1 MITRQSRV
9 CDKKELPDE
18 IRNEDTGMKFA
29 RRQFLCLA
37 GATAAAPMFTELA
50 CAQPYP
56 ARPVRLLVPLAAGGP
71 TDVFA
76 RLMAQ
81 KLSEQ
86 LGKQFYV
93 ENVPGAGGN
102 IGTARAAQAAPDG
115 YTLLVAASSYVT
127 NPSLYPSI
135 AYDPIKDFD
144 PITVGAINVAALSV
158 HPSLP
163 AHTVKELVALIKA
176 NPGKYSYASA
186 GTGQSA
192 HLAGE
197 LFRLTAGLDLVHVP
211 YNGSGPA
218 IAAMLAGHTPIG
230 FASSATTAPQVK
242 EGKLRALAVMGRGRM
257 AVMPDVP
264 TMAEAG
270 YPEVQVEDW
279 LAFLAPAGTPKD
291 IIALLHRE
299 IVEIIKAPD
308 MTERMAV
315 LGFAP
320 VGNTPEEFAAQIRAD
335 LASRA
340 KIIGDAGIKPQ

>member
-1 MITRQSRV
+1 MTF
-9 CDKKELPDE
+9 
-18 IRNEDTGMKFA
+18 RNEGTKMKSA
-29 RRQFLCLA
+29 RRQFLYLAA
-37 GATAAAPMFTELA
+37 GAAAAPIFTRRTW
-50 CAQPYP
+50 AQAYP

-102 IGTARAAQAAPDG
+102 IGTGRAAQAAPDS

-127 NPSLYPSI
+127 NPSLYTTIP
-135 AYDPIKDFD
+135 YDPIKDFD

-218 IAAMLAGHTPIG
+218 IAAIVAGHTPIA
-230 FASSATTAPQVK
+230 FASSATTAPQVVD
-242 EGKLRALAVMGRGRM
+242 GRLRALAVMGKARM
-257 AVMPDVP
+257 AVLPGVP

-270 YPEVQVEDW
+270 YPAVEVEDW
-279 LAFLAPAGTPKD
+279 LGFLAPAGTPKD

-299 IVEIIKAPD
+299 IVEILRAPE
-308 MTERMAV
+308 MKERMAV
-315 LGFAP
+315 LGFVP
-320 VGNTPEEFAAQIRAD
+320 VGNTAEEFAAQIRTE

-340 KIIGDAGIKPQ
+340 KIIRDAGIKPQ

>member
-1 MITRQSRV
+1 MR
-9 CDKKELPDE
+9 
-18 IRNEDTGMKFA
+18 FA
-29 RRQFLCLA
+29 RRRFLSLLA
-37 GATAAAPMFTELA
+37 GAAAAPISIQLTWA
-50 CAQPYP
+50 DAYP

-76 RLMAQ
+76 RVMAQ

-102 IGTARAAQAAPDG
+102 IGTGRAAQAPPDG
-115 YTLLVAASSYVT
+115 YTLLVAASSFVT
-127 NPSLYPSI
+127 NPSLYATVP
-135 AYDPIKDFD
+135 YDPIKDFD
-144 PITVGAINVAALSV
+144 PITVGVINVAALSV

-163 AHTVKELVALIKA
+163 AHTVKELAALIKA

-218 IAAMLAGHTPIG
+218 IAAMVAGHTPIG
-230 FASSATTAPQVK
+230 FASSATTAPQVQD
-242 EGKLRALAVMGRGRM
+242 GKLRALAVMGRGRM
-257 AVMPDVP
+257 AVLPDVP

-270 YPEVQVEDW
+270 YPQVQVEDW

-291 IIALLHRE
+291 IIALLHRD
-299 IVEIIKAPD
+299 IVDIIQAPE
-308 MTERMAV
+308 MKEHLAL

-320 VGNTPEEFAAQIRAD
+320 VGNTREEFANQIRRE
-335 LASRA
+335 LAARA
-340 KIIGDAGIKPQ
+340 RIISDAGIKPQ

>member
-1 MITRQSRV
+1 MNMTI
-9 CDKKELPDE
+9 
-18 IRNEDTGMKFA
+18 A
-29 RRQFLCLA
+29 RRPFLQFLGGVVAA
-37 GATAAAPMFTELA
+37 GPIVVRSAW
-50 CAQPYP
+50 AQAYP
-56 ARPVRLLVPLAAGGP
+56 SRPVRLLVPLGAGGP

-81 KLSEQ
+81 KLSEH

-127 NPSLYPSI
+127 NPSLYATVP
-135 AYDPIKDFD
+135 YDPIKDFD
-144 PITVGAINVAALSV
+144 PITVGATNIAALVV

-163 AHTVKELVALIKA
+163 AHSVKELAALVKA

-197 LFRLTAGLDLVHVP
+197 LFRLTAGIDLVHVP

-218 IAAMLAGHTPIG
+218 IAAILAGHTPIAL
-230 FASSATTAPQVK
+230 ASSATAAPHVK
-242 EGKLRALAVMGRGRM
+242 EGKLRALAVVGKAR
-257 AVMPDVP
+257 VPLLPDGP

-270 YPEVQVEDW
+270 YPEVEVEDW
-279 LAFLAPAGTPKD
+279 LAFLAPAGSPHE
-291 IIALLHRE
+291 IISLLHRE
-299 IVEIIKAPD
+299 ILAIIAAPE
-308 MTERMAV
+308 TKERMAA

-320 VGNTPEEFAAQIRAD
+320 VGNSPEEFAAQIRTEIAR
-335 LASRA
+335 RA
-340 KIIGDAGIKPQ
+340 KIIHDAGIKVE

>member
-1 MITRQSRV
+1 
-9 CDKKELPDE
+9 
-18 IRNEDTGMKFA
+18 MKIA
-29 RRQFLCLA
+29 RRRFLRLA
-37 GATAAAPMFTELA
+37 GGGAAASIVNQIA
-50 CAQPYP
+50 WAQPYP
-56 ARPVRLLVPLAAGGP
+56 AHPVRLLVPLAAGGP

-102 IGTARAAQAAPDG
+102 IGTGRAAQATPDG

-127 NPSLYPSI
+127 NPSLYATIP
-135 AYDPIKDFD
+135 YDPVKDFE
-144 PITVGAINVAALSV
+144 PITVGAINIAALTV
-158 HPSLP
+158 NPSLP

-218 IAAMLAGHTPIG
+218 TAAVVAGHTPIA
-230 FASSATTAPQVK
+230 FASSATAAPQVK
-242 EGKLRALAVMGRGRM
+242 DGKLRALAVVGKTH
-257 AVMPDVP
+257 MPVLPGVP
-264 TMAEAG
+264 TMAEAD
-270 YPEVQVEDW
+270 YPEVEVEDW
-279 LAFLAPAGTPKD
+279 LAFLAPAGTPRD
-291 IIALLHRE
+291 VIALLHRE
-299 IVEIIKAPD
+299 IVAIIALPEMK
-308 MTERMAV
+308 ERMAA
-315 LGFAP
+315 LGFVP
-320 VGNTPEEFAAQIRAD
+320 VGNSAEEFAAQIRTE
-335 LASRA
+335 LAKRA
-340 KIIGDAGIKPQ
+340 KIIRDAGIKAE

>member
-1 MITRQSRV
+1 LLV
-9 CDKKELPDE
+9 CEKKGLPRDE
-18 IRNEDTGMKFA
+18 EFEMTFA
-29 RRQFLCLA
+29 RRQFLRSAL
-37 GATAAAPMFTELA
+37 GIAAAPLLVRA
-50 CAQPYP
+50 VRADAYP
-56 ARPVRLLVPLAAGGP
+56 ARPVRLIVPLAAGGP

-81 KLSEQ
+81 RLSEQ

-93 ENVPGAGGN
+93 ENIPGAGGN
-102 IGTARAAQAAPDG
+102 IGTGRAAQAAPDG
-115 YTLLVAASSYVT
+115 YTLLVAASSYVA

-135 AYDPIKDFD
+135 PYDPIKDFD

-163 AHTVKELVALIKA
+163 AHTVKELAALIKA
-176 NPGKYSYASA
+176 SPGKYSYASA

-197 LFRLTAGLDLVHVP
+197 LFRLTAALDLVHVP

-218 IAAMLAGHTPIG
+218 IAAMVAGHTPIG
-230 FASSATTAPQVK
+230 FASSATTAPQVN
-242 EGKLRALAVMGRGRM
+242 EGKLRALAVMGRSRM
-257 AVMPDVP
+257 AVLPDVP

-291 IIALLHRE
+291 IIVLLHRE
-299 IVEIIKAPD
+299 IVDIIQAPD
-308 MTERMAV
+308 MRERMAT

-320 VGNTPEEFAAQIRAD
+320 VGNTPEEFAAQIRTD

-340 KIIGDAGIKPQ
+340 KIIRDAGIKPQ

>member
-1 MITRQSRV
+1 
-9 CDKKELPDE
+9 
-18 IRNEDTGMKFA
+18 MKVA
-29 RRQFLCLA
+29 RRIFLSLI
-37 GATAAAPMFTELA
+37 GAAAALPTLSQYA
-50 CAQPYP
+50 RAQAYP

-81 KLSEQ
+81 KLSEH

-102 IGTARAAQAAPDG
+102 IGTGRAAQAAPDG

-127 NPSLYPSI
+127 NPSLYATIP
-135 AYDPIKDFD
+135 YDPVKDFD
-144 PITVGAINVAALSV
+144 PITVGAINVAALTV

-163 AHTVKELVALIKA
+163 AHSVKELVALIKA

-218 IAAMLAGHTPIG
+218 IAAIVAGHTPIA
-230 FASSATTAPQVK
+230 FASSATTAPHVV
-242 EGKLRALAVMGRGRM
+242 EGKLRALAVMGKARM
-257 AVMPDVP
+257 PVLPGVP

-279 LAFLAPAGTPKD
+279 LGFLAPAGTARD

-299 IVEIIKAPD
+299 IVTITQSPD
-308 MTERMAV
+308 MKERMAA

-320 VGNTPEEFAAQIRAD
+320 VGNTPEEFAAQIRTE
-335 LASRA
+335 LETRA
-340 KIIGDAGIKPQ
+340 KIIRDAGIKAQ

>member
-1 MITRQSRV
+1 MR
-9 CDKKELPDE
+9 
-18 IRNEDTGMKFA
+18 FA
-29 RRQFLCLA
+29 RRRFLSLFA
-37 GATAAAPMFTELA
+37 GAAAAPISIRFALA
-50 CAQPYP
+50 DAYP

-102 IGTARAAQAAPDG
+102 IGTGRAAQSPPDG
-115 YTLLVAASSYVT
+115 YTLLVAASSFVT
-127 NPSLYPSI
+127 NPSLYATVP
-135 AYDPIKDFD
+135 YDPIKDFD

-158 HPSLP
+158 HPSLS

-218 IAAMLAGHTPIG
+218 IAAMVAGHTPIG
-230 FASSATTAPQVK
+230 FASSATTAPQVQD
-242 EGKLRALAVMGRGRM
+242 GKLRALAVMGRGRM
-257 AVMPDVP
+257 AVLPDVP

-279 LAFLAPAGTPKD
+279 LAFLTPAGTPKD
-291 IIALLHRE
+291 IIALLHRD
-299 IVEIIKAPD
+299 IVGIIRVPEMK
-308 MTERMAV
+308 ERLAL

-320 VGNTPEEFAAQIRAD
+320 VGNTPEEFAAQIRTE
-335 LASRA
+335 LAARA
-340 KIIGDAGIKPQ
+340 RIVRDAGIKPQ

>member
-1 MITRQSRV
+1 MS
-9 CDKKELPDE
+9 
-18 IRNEDTGMKFA
+18 FA
-29 RRQFLCLA
+29 RRQFLFLA
-37 GATAAAPMFTELA
+37 AGTVAAPMLPQSGW
-50 CAQPYP
+50 AQAYP
-56 ARPVRLLVPLAAGGP
+56 AHPVRLLVPLGAGGP

-102 IGTARAAQAAPDG
+102 IGIARAAQAPADG
-115 YTLLVAASSYVT
+115 YTLLVVASSYVT
-127 NPSLYPSI
+127 NPSLY
-135 AYDPIKDFD
+135 ATVHYDPIKDFD
-144 PITVGAINVAALSV
+144 PITVGATNIAALVV

-163 AHTVKELVALIKA
+163 AHTVKELVTLIKA

-186 GTGQSA
+186 GVGQSA

-218 IAAMLAGHTPIG
+218 IAAVLAGHTPIAL
-230 FASSATTAPQVK
+230 ASSATAAPQVK
-242 EGKLRALAVMGRGRM
+242 EGKLRALAVMGKAR
-257 AVMPDVP
+257 VPVLPDVP

-270 YPEVQVEDW
+270 YPDVEVEDW
-279 LAFLAPAGTPKD
+279 LAFLAPAGTPRE
-291 IIALLHRE
+291 IISLLHRE
-299 IVEIIKAPD
+299 ILAIIAVPEMK
-308 MTERMAV
+308 ERMAT

-320 VGNTPEEFAAQIRAD
+320 VGNTPEEFAAQIRAE
-335 LASRA
+335 LAKRA
-340 KIIGDAGIKPQ
+340 KIIRDAGIKAE

>member
-1 MITRQSRV
+1 MR
-9 CDKKELPDE
+9 
-18 IRNEDTGMKFA
+18 FA
-29 RRQFLCLA
+29 RRRFLSLFA
-37 GATAAAPMFTELA
+37 GAAAAPISIRFALA
-50 CAQPYP
+50 DAYP

-102 IGTARAAQAAPDG
+102 IGTGRAAQSPPDG
-115 YTLLVAASSYVT
+115 YTLLVAASSFVT
-127 NPSLYPSI
+127 NPSLYATVP
-135 AYDPIKDFD
+135 YDPIKDFD

-158 HPSLP
+158 HPSLS
-163 AHTVKELVALIKA
+163 AHTVKELVALIKD

-186 GTGQSA
+186 DTGQSA

-218 IAAMLAGHTPIG
+218 IAAMVAGHTPIG
-230 FASSATTAPQVK
+230 FASSATTAPQVQD
-242 EGKLRALAVMGRGRM
+242 GKLRALAVMGRGRM
-257 AVMPDVP
+257 AVLPDVP

-279 LAFLAPAGTPKD
+279 LAFLTPAGTPKD
-291 IIALLHRE
+291 IIALLHRD
-299 IVEIIKAPD
+299 IVGIIRVPEMK
-308 MTERMAV
+308 ERLAL

-320 VGNTPEEFAAQIRAD
+320 VGNTPEEFAAQIRTE
-335 LASRA
+335 LAARA
-340 KIIGDAGIKPQ
+340 RIVRDAGIKPQ

>member
-1 MITRQSRV
+1 MR
-9 CDKKELPDE
+9 
-18 IRNEDTGMKFA
+18 FA
-29 RRQFLCLA
+29 RRRFLSLFA
-37 GATAAAPMFTELA
+37 GAAAAPISTRFA
-50 CAQPYP
+50 WADAYP

-93 ENVPGAGGN
+93 ENVPGAAGN
-102 IGTARAAQAAPDG
+102 IGTGRAAQAAPDG
-115 YTLLVAASSYVT
+115 YTLLVAASSFVT
-127 NPSLYPSI
+127 NPSLYATVP
-135 AYDPIKDFD
+135 YDPIKDFD

-218 IAAMLAGHTPIG
+218 IAAMIAGHTPVG

-242 EGKLRALAVMGRGRM
+242 EGKLRALAVMGRSRM
-257 AVMPDVP
+257 AVLPDVP

-291 IIALLHRE
+291 IIALLHRD
-299 IVEIIKAPD
+299 IVDIIQAPE
-308 MTERMAV
+308 MKERLAL

-320 VGNTPEEFAAQIRAD
+320 VGNTPEEFAAQIRTE
-335 LASRA
+335 LAARA
-340 KIIGDAGIKPQ
+340 KIVRDAGIKPQ

>member
-1 MITRQSRV
+1 
-9 CDKKELPDE
+9 
-18 IRNEDTGMKFA
+18 MKFA
-29 RRQFLCLA
+29 RRQFLLLA
-37 GATAAAPMFTELA
+37 GGAVAAPILIQPA
-50 CAQPYP
+50 WAQAYP
-56 ARPVRLLVPLAAGGP
+56 TRPVRLLVPLAAGGP

-81 KLSEQ
+81 RLSEQ

-102 IGTARAAQAAPDG
+102 IGIGRAAQAGADG
-115 YTLLVAASSYVT
+115 YTLLVVASSYVT
-127 NPSLYPSI
+127 NPSLYATIP
-135 AYDPIKDFD
+135 YDPVKDFD
-144 PITVGAINVAALSV
+144 PITVGATNVAALTV

-163 AHTVKELVALIKA
+163 AHTVRELAALIEA

-218 IAAMLAGHTPIG
+218 IAAVVGGHTPIA
-230 FASSATTAPQVK
+230 FTSSATAAPQVK
-242 EGKLRALAVMGRGRM
+242 EGKLRALAVMGKARM
-257 AVMPDVP
+257 PVLPDVP

-270 YPEVQVEDW
+270 YPEVEVEDW
-279 LAFLAPAGTPKD
+279 LAFLAPAGTPKE

-299 IVEIIKAPD
+299 VVKIIELPD
-308 MTERMAV
+308 MKERMAA

-320 VGNTPEEFAAQIRAD
+320 VGNTPEAFAAQIRTEIAT
-335 LASRA
+335 RA
-340 KIIGDAGIKPQ
+340 KIIRDAGIKAQ

>member
-1 MITRQSRV
+1 MR
-9 CDKKELPDE
+9 
-18 IRNEDTGMKFA
+18 FA
-29 RRQFLCLA
+29 RRRFLSLFA
-37 GATAAAPMFTELA
+37 GAAATPISIQFAWA
-50 CAQPYP
+50 DAYP

-76 RLMAQ
+76 RLIAQ

-102 IGTARAAQAAPDG
+102 IGTGRAAQAPPDG
-115 YTLLVAASSYVT
+115 YTLLVAASSFVT
-127 NPSLYPSI
+127 NPSLYATVP
-135 AYDPIKDFD
+135 YDPIKDFD
-144 PITVGAINVAALSV
+144 PITVGVINVAALSV

-218 IAAMLAGHTPIG
+218 IAAMVAGHTPIG
-230 FASSATTAPQVK
+230 FASSATTAPQVT
-242 EGKLRALAVMGRGRM
+242 EGKLRALAVMGRDRM
-257 AVMPDVP
+257 AVLPHVP

-279 LAFLAPAGTPKD
+279 LALLAPAGTPKD
-291 IIALLHRE
+291 IIALLHRD
-299 IVEIIKAPD
+299 IVGIIRAPE
-308 MTERMAV
+308 MKERLAL

-320 VGNTPEEFAAQIRAD
+320 VGNTPEEFANQIRTE
-335 LASRA
+335 LAVRA
-340 KIIGDAGIKPQ
+340 RIISDAGIKPQ

>member
-1 MITRQSRV
+1 MSFG
-9 CDKKELPDE
+9 
-18 IRNEDTGMKFA
+18 NEETSMKAA
-29 RRQFLCLA
+29 RRQFLILLSALA
-37 GATAAAPMFTELA
+37 GGTTAAPLLIRPAW
-50 CAQPYP
+50 AQGYP

-81 KLSEQ
+81 KLTEQ

-102 IGTARAAQAAPDG
+102 IGIGRAAQAAPDG
-115 YTLLVAASSYVT
+115 YTILVVASSYVT
-127 NPSLYPSI
+127 NPSLYASVP
-135 AYDPIKDFD
+135 YDPVKDFD
-144 PITVGAINVAALSV
+144 PITVGATNIAAMTV

-163 AHTVKELVALIKA
+163 VHTVKELVALIKA

-218 IAAMLAGHTPIG
+218 IAAVLAGHTPIAV
-230 FASSATTAPQVK
+230 ASSATAAPQVK
-242 EGKLRALAVMGRGRM
+242 DSKLRALAVMGKTRM
-257 AVMPDVP
+257 PVLPDAP

-270 YPEVQVEDW
+270 YPDVEVEDW
-279 LAFLAPAGTPKD
+279 LASLAPAGTPREV
-291 IIALLHRE
+291 ISVLHGE
-299 IVEIIKAPD
+299 IVAIIQVPEMK
-308 MTERMAV
+308 ERMAA

-320 VGNTPEEFAAQIRAD
+320 VGNTPEEFAAQIRME
-335 LASRA
+335 LGKRA
-340 KIIGDAGIKPQ
+340 KIIRDAGIKAQ